1 MTLPM
6 DVEGPG
12 APPRSNGELVFAA
25 PWESRAF
32 AMAVALSEAGV
43 FSWRQFQAALIA
55 RIARQHNTST
65 DWCYYEHWLG
75 ALEDVLASRAAVAA
89 RRARSRTAMTTAVRP
104 ILVTGA
110 TGRIGGTGRHVAAEL
125 LKRGLPVRALV
136 RRLDERSEA
145 LQAMGIQ
152 ITVGDFADYAS
163 LLAALEDIE
172 AAYFSYPVGAGLTEA
187 AGLFA
192 AAGRQRDLQLVVDL
206 SLDAAFPESPSPQGR
221 AEWVAERIFEWAGY
235 HGAHLRVAAFF
246 MENLL
251 ALYRRPV
258 REHGH
263 IRNSFGDFEPSWIAG
278 SDVGAIGAARLAN
291 PALITD
297 RTTVVG
303 GGQQASHTTIA
314 AIITKATGHP
324 VRYQVLT
331 PGMARRTD
339 RERHGRRPIRS
350 DNCCPPVRPKR
361 GPAWTQHPPGYR

>member
-1 MTLPM
+1 
-6 DVEGPG
+6 
-12 APPRSNGELVFAA
+12 
-25 PWESRAF
+25 
-32 AMAVALSEAGV
+32 
-43 FSWRQFQAALIA
+43 
-55 RIARQHNTST
+55 
-65 DWCYYEHWLG
+65 
-75 ALEDVLASRAAVAA
+75 
-89 RRARSRTAMTTAVRP
+89 MTTAVQP
-104 ILVTGA
+104 ILVAGA
-110 TGRIGGTGRHVAAEL
+110 TGRIGGTGRHVATEL
-125 LKRGLPVRALV
+125 LQRGLPVRALV
-136 RRLDERSEA
+136 HRLDERSEA

-152 ITVGDFADYAS
+152 IAVGDFAEYAS
-163 LLAALEDIE
+163 LLAALEDVE

-192 AAGRQRDLQLVVDL
+192 AAGRERDLQLVVDL

-303 GGQQASHTTIA
+303 GQSHHHRRDHHQ
-314 AIITKATGHP
+314 GHRSP
-324 VRYQVLT
+324 RALPSPHT
-331 PGMARRTD
+331 RGMARRTD